1 MEMGARR
8 SGRNAAGGH
17 ASDAAFDGRNP
28 HNLWRS
34 RPAGIFYQAIARA
47 IAADIDDR
55 SLAGGGDPWRVRTA
69 LAGMAG
75 FGVRQ
80 RRLCTNLVG
89 GIFSWRRY
97 FAVFAC
103 GYDYLSMGAPEGANS
118 GQRHSRSTDRDAA
131 MVGRRLRIWILRT
144 QDAVRNDLRRIGGGD
159 RTSHLDGAVH
169 CDYFP
174 GRRVECR
181 TGGKPQGRASYRV
194 TNAVRVECYSGY
206 KGD

>member
-47 IAADIDDR
+47 IAADLDDR
-55 SLAGGGDPWRVRTA
+55 SLAGGRDSRRVRAA
-69 LAGMAG
+69 LAAMAG
-75 FGVRQ
+75 LGVWKR
-80 RRLCTNLVG
+80 CHGANVVG
-89 GIFSWRRY
+89 GIFSRRRY
-97 FAVFAC
+97 FAGYDC

-159 RTSHLDGAVH
+159 RIADLDGAVH
-169 CDYFP
+169 GNYFP
-174 GRRVECR
+174 GRRVEC
-181 TGGKPQGRASYRV
+181 
-194 TNAVRVECYSGY
+194 
-206 KGD
+206 